1 MCVCCIGFP
10 GVFLAVKRD
19 GMKEKRERERKGGD
33 DCHCCLLMK
42 LSVG

>member
-19 GMKEKRERERKGGD
+19 GMKEKRERERGE
-33 DCHCCLLMK
+33 MI
-42 LSVG
+42 VIAVY